1 MSTRRRYPSQSL
13 RIRASYRLLFTRMPP
28 TAQQPGNSLVI
39 TGRSPAKPLHGHKSS
54 SPSPH
59 TMCHPPRHPNVKP
72 RNVTVPA
79 PNQDT
84 NPSRTL
90 PRMFKYS
97 RDTSVDPHSDDLSD
111 TRLKFPKP
119 LLLPPKVTVWNRP
132 DLVRQTPGLPKT
144 VLTYIIGVIAFGLL
158 VGISAVIIGRI
169 VSKKVGT
176 DRLVLPNLP
185 DFTNCRSRKKTQ
197 RQDQQMKTS
206 TIISPQGVQNH
217 QVIEASTRVIA
228 PSNNSEKTLLEGC
241 APSSLLDKEAATS
254 LSSRLSLHTMQNKFD
269 ERCIEE
275 EADIALALQFAL
287 REQSSPV
294 IIADGAC
301 QPLGPFNAS
310 FEIDDIF
317 TKMSLRAGLESAGK
331 RTGMIR
337 TWPSSDSEESEFETL
352 SSASSSD
359 TMSSNASDSS
369 EDDGD
374 KEVNDPF
381 ELKIAQSQSMGVKKG
396 MLVSWLSCDS
406 LEKAEKEISKVPTV
420 VISGASPILRSPYL
434 PGSLSSSSSSLDS
447 LLRPPLPS
455 LIITSPSMNSLPS
468 IPSSTSSDSVDLN
481 DFPIPPS
488 EPTTDIVPIS
498 TEIDSSPLFQK
509 RDLDAWSVDAAKA
522 SAAENRRSTLAQLLM
537 MYTIA

>member
-1 MSTRRRYPSQSL
+1 
-13 RIRASYRLLFTRMPP
+13 MPP
-28 TAQQPGNSLVI
+28 TAQQPGNSLLI
-39 TGRSPAKPLHGHKSS
+39 TERSPGKLRHGYKPS

-59 TMCHPPRHPNVKP
+59 TVCQPGHPIVKP
-72 RNVTVPA
+72 RNVTIPA
-79 PNQDT
+79 PDQDT
-84 NPSRTL
+84 NPSRTR

-97 RDTSVDPHSDDLSD
+97 RDSSVGPDSNDLSD
-111 TRLKFPKP
+111 AQLKFPKP
-119 LLLPPKVTVWNRP
+119 LLLQPKVTVWNRP
-132 DLVRQTPGLPKT
+132 DQVRHTPGLPKT
-144 VLTYIIGVIAFGLL
+144 ELTYIVGVIALGLL
-158 VGISAVIIGRI
+158 VGISAVVIGRI

-185 DFTNCRSRKKTQ
+185 EFTNCRSRKKTQ
-197 RQDQQMKTS
+197 RGDQQLKTS
-206 TIISPQGVQNH
+206 TTISPRGVQNQ
-217 QVIEASTRVIA
+217 QVSEASTQIIA
-228 PSNNSEKTLLEGC
+228 PWNNSVKTLPDGRIYGNSIT
-241 APSSLLDKEAATS
+241 PSSLLDKEAATS
-254 LSSRLSLHTMQNKFD
+254 VSSSVSLHTMQDKFD
-269 ERCIEE
+269 ERFIEE

-301 QPLGPFNAS
+301 QPLGPFSAS

-317 TKMSLRAGLESAGK
+317 TKLSLRAGLESAGK
-331 RTGMIR
+331 RTAMIR
-337 TWPSSDSEESEFETL
+337 AWPSSDSEESEFETL
-352 SSASSSD
+352 PSTSSSD
-359 TMSSNASDSS
+359 TMSSNASDDS

-374 KEVNDPF
+374 KEVNDSF

-420 VISGASPILRSPYL
+420 VISGASPALRSPYL
-434 PGSLSSSSSSLDS
+434 PGSFSNSSSSLDS

-455 LIITSPSMNSLPS
+455 LIITSPSVDSLPS
-468 IPSSTSSDSVDLN
+468 IPSSTSSGSVDLN

-509 RDLDAWSVDAAKA
+509 RDLDAWSVDAATA
-522 SAAENRRSTLAQLLM
+522 SAAEKRRSTLAQLLM